1 MLGCLGSEEVL
12 GKRSGPGAGGLAN
25 FRDYFVSLVCRRP
38 DLKEVL
44 VVLEEV
50 LGLLE
55 EVLVSGRGAWILERC
70 LDLYRR
76 GAWIY
81 IYRRGAWIQEWCL
94 GLGKLLGS
102 RRGAWIK
109 ERR

>member
-1 MLGCLGSEEVL
+1 LDSGRVLGCLGSEEVL

-55 EVLVSGRGAWILERC
+55 EVLVYIRARC
-70 LDLYRR
+70 LDL
-76 GAWIY
+76 G
-81 IYRRGAWIQEWCL
+81 EV
-94 GLGKLLGS
+94 LGS
-102 RRGAWIK
+102 I
-109 ERR
+109 